1 MEWCIP
7 IQTFQVEHVQLGT
20 VHRGMKA
27 IVPLAYKDSD
37 LQFPAL
43 SVLLP
48 TLTVKSYDPASGRLV
63 LSLAADSGPVATQT
77 LYKLQ
82 TLQDMVLNAVNLN
95 SRAWFPGIQKRA
107 ADLRQG
113 FQPMILNQELHLYCP
128 IYEAMAQPIPFFTA
142 GSWIQGKPKSGSL
155 KAGMRV
161 RIAFRLYGISFHINP
176 GSKQEWSGKFRL
188 QHKIIGV
195 LVSA

>member
-20 VHRGMKA
+20 LQRGMKA

-43 SVLLP
+43 SILLP
-48 TLTVKSYDPASGRLV
+48 SLTVKSYDPPTGRLV
-63 LSLAADSGPVATQT
+63 LSLASETTQT
-77 LYKLQ
+77 LSKLQ
-82 TLQDMVLNAVNLN
+82 TLQDMVLSAVAMN
-95 SRAWFPGIQKRA
+95 SRAWFPGVQKRA
-107 ADLRQG
+107 TDIRAG
-113 FQPMILNQELHLYCP
+113 FQPMILGQELHLYCP
-128 IYEAMAQPIPFFTA
+128 LYEAMAQPIPFFSA

-161 RIAFRLYGISFHINP
+161 RVAFRLYGISFHINP
-176 GSKQEWSGKFRL
+176 GVKQEWSGKFRL
-188 QHKIIGV
+188 QHKIIGI
-195 LVSA
+195 LAATSAS